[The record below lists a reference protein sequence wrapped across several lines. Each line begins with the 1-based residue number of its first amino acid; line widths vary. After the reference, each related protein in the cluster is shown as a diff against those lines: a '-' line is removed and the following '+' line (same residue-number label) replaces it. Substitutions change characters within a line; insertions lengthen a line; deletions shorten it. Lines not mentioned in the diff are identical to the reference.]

1 MRKLILICPIIL
13 LGCFLAWPGLAVDK
27 VKGVKVKKIKSNT
40 AKVIWSEVDNATS
53 YVVKVRR
60 KKNKK
65 LVDTVKTTATSAWVD
80 LPKKKKYYRVKVRA
94 KDSNKNKGRWSK
106 AKLFKSKGWRY
117 YHNKKYDFSM
127 KFPKGWKDFRVK
139 KVISSSGI
147 SYEFKLYS
155 SEMNYWYDMFMITIM
170 TPQQYQDQ
178 EYIFSEI
185 ITEDDDYVYT
195 WMHAQDTASDLY
207 MRARETDE
215 IINSFALD

>member
-1 MRKLILICPIIL
+1 
-13 LGCFLAWPGLAVDK
+13 
-27 VKGVKVKKIKSNT
+27 
-40 AKVIWSEVDNATS
+40 
-53 YVVKVRR
+53 
-60 KKNKK
+60 
-65 LVDTVKTTATSAWVD
+65 
-80 LPKKKKYYRVKVRA
+80 
-94 KDSNKNKGRWSK
+94 
-106 AKLFKSKGWRY
+106 
-117 YHNKKYDFSM
+117 M